1 MVAVA
6 TLHCSTMS
14 SFPPHGSFRGT
25 RIGTAAIDC
34 SNLEAFPGMTH
45 GTWVALQG
53 SATALG
59 FYAATPQAAS
69 CCSILL
75 LSQTATWTLRW
86 CGTLSYRALS

>member
-1 MVAVA
+1 MGAEG
-6 TLHCSTMS
+6 TLHCSIIS
-14 SFPPHGSFRGT
+14 SFPPYDSFRGT
-25 RIGTAAIDC
+25 CIGTAAIDC

-53 SATALG
+53 SVTALG
-59 FYAATPQAAS
+59 FYAAMPQAAS